1 LSYILTA
8 VLEFLF
14 QIVVEVIGQ
23 ILFEVLFGVGS
34 ESLKHSGRRG
44 GRSHP
49 ALAAI
54 GHFLM
59 GMIAG
64 GVSLLL
70 FNERL
75 LAPSAFPGLSLL
87 LSPLGTGAAMHVL
100 GARWEHDD
108 ERPRLFSFR
117 AGAIFA
123 FGMALVR
130 FSYFEFYL
138 AR

>member
-1 LSYILTA
+1 M
-8 VLEFLF
+8 LEFLF
-14 QIVVEVIGQ
+14 QIVIEVIGQ
-23 ILFEVLFGVGS
+23 VLFEILFGVGS
-34 ESLKHSGRRG
+34 ESLKGATRRQR
-44 GRSHP
+44 RSHP
-49 ALAAI
+49 VLAGI
-54 GHFLM
+54 GHFVM
-59 GMIAG
+59 GVIAG
-64 GVSLLL
+64 AVSLLL

-75 LAPSAFPGLSLL
+75 LARSTIPGVSLL

>member
-1 LSYILTA
+1 MI
-8 VLEFLF
+8 EFLF
-14 QIVVEVIGQ
+14 QIAVEVIGQ

-34 ESLKHSGRRG
+34 ESLKHSTDRE

-49 ALAAI
+49 VRVAL

-59 GMIAG
+59 GVIAG
-64 GVSLLL
+64 GLSLLL

-75 LAPSAFPGLSLL
+75 LARSAYPGLSLL

-100 GARWEHDD
+100 GARWENDD

-123 FGMALVR
+123 FGMAVVR
-130 FSYFEFYL
+130 FYYFEIYL

>member
-1 LSYILTA
+1 M
-8 VLEFLF
+8 LEFLF
-14 QIVVEVIGQ
+14 QVVVEVIGQ
-23 ILFEVLFGVGS
+23 ILFEVVFGVGS
-34 ESLKHSGRRG
+34 ESLKHSSGRE

-49 ALAAI
+49 VLAAI

-59 GMIAG
+59 GVIAG

-75 LAPSAFPGLSLL
+75 LSRSAFPGLSLL
-87 LSPLGTGAAMHVL
+87 LSPLATGAAMHVI
-100 GARWEHDD
+100 GARWENEE

-117 AGAIFA
+117 AGATFA

-130 FSYFEFYL
+130 FYYFEIYL

>member
-14 QIVVEVIGQ
+14 QVVVEVIGQ
-23 ILFEVLFGVGS
+23 IFFEVLFGVGS
-34 ESLKHSGRRG
+34 ESLKHSSRRE

-49 ALAAI
+49 VLAAI

-59 GMIAG
+59 GVVAG
-64 GVSLLL
+64 AASLWL

-75 LAPSAFPGLSLL
+75 FAGSPFPGLSLL

-100 GARWEHDD
+100 GARWERDD

-130 FSYFEFYL
+130 FYYFESYL